1 MFGWFVSSF
10 YISKVTKT
18 NLIHVDTKMCCS
30 LWLKNRIGFIFV
42 FRNVHTFSDFL
53 SLSLRHEQNG
63 HYRPTEHAF
72 SQTTTAIYF
81 AASWVSS
88 ASCNVRSHFRV
99 REHKNAITSAFYS
112 FSHMPVLR
120 LLSFSL
126 CLSLVPCVF
135 VLAICKLLA
144 AVIVRKYI

>member
-30 LWLKNRIGFIFV
+30 LWLKNRIGFILV
-42 FRNVHTFSDFL
+42 FRNVHTFSFSFF
-53 SLSLRHEQNG
+53 SLSHEQNG

-72 SQTTTAIYF
+72 SQLTTAIYF